1 MNEEIGRNRIGT
13 TFGELDPAY
22 PVTPP
27 AVADARDGVVVRLVE
42 GTVGP
47 DEAIAGSN
55 AARFTTSESGDVEL
69 EFLNLLPRDAVGEP
83 FQSDGDA

>member
-55 AARFTTSESGDVEL
+55 AARFTTSESVEL
-69 EFLNLLPRDAVGEP
+69 EFLNRLPRDAVGEP
-83 FQSDGDA
+83 YQSDGDA